1 MIDLVRF
8 ILRGHKWSILLIL
21 LLGLGTVVTNLAF
34 IWLSDDPMPSDLVH
48 KRMLTLLNR
57 AADRLQ
63 MDEAPQSPPQ

>member
-1 MIDLVRF
+1 MREAYRLQKHR
-8 ILRGHKWSILLIL
+8 LLEHIPEQSA
-21 LLGLGTVVTNLAF
+21 VHLAF

-63 MDEAPQSPPQ
+63 MGEAPQSTPQ